1 MITLINKNRDQP
13 MSLRDRDSYY
23 EDFEKNNLPK
33 VEKDD
38 TGDTH
43 SDGLSAFFK
52 KSAENNNIGAVI
64 AQKRPITNNDSGAS
78 TPAKVPCRQDPAK
91 TVSEVDVDLEIL
103 NQFNQDHEIP
113 QNLGDAMSER
123 LASVN
128 KKHWSYAPEKF
139 GNIKK
144 LHEKLLFSQNCVEIC
159 SPKLSREIFCNN
171 NIPGWVKRDDKRIA
185 KFQW

>member
-13 MSLRDRDSYY
+13 TSLRDRDSYY

-78 TPAKVPCRQDPAK
+78 TPAKVPCREDPAK

-103 NQFNQDHEIP
+103 NQVNQYQETP

-123 LASVN
+123 LVSVN
-128 KKHWSYAPEKF
+128 KKHWSHAPEKF

-144 LHEKLLFSQNCVEIC
+144 LHEKSMILQNCVEIC
-159 SPKLSREIFCNN
+159 APKLNREIFCNS
-171 NIPGWVKRDDKRIA
+171 NIPGWVKRDDNRIA